1 MKLPTR
7 LAALGAIFIALGAFA
22 PAPTD
27 STPTT
32 LAPRAPVSMPA
43 PASRPA
49 DTAAAP
55 VAAPATAHALT
66 AEDAAA
72 YFDGLLPDA
81 ISRAD
86 IAGAVI
92 VVVKDGQ
99 PLLERG
105 YGLSDVKARRPVDPD
120 KTLFRPG
127 SISKTFT
134 WTAVMQLV
142 EAGKIDLDADI
153 NQYLDFKIPPYDG
166 KPITMRNLMTHS
178 PGFSDAAKDLI
189 VRDPKTLRS
198 LEALLKSAVPPRIF
212 PPGTTPAYSNYGASL
227 AGYIVQRLSGEPF
240 AAYVDKHIFAPLG
253 MTRST
258 FEQPLP
264 ARYAAD
270 MAKGY
275 RVASQPAGP
284 YELVGE
290 SPAGAL
296 ATSGSDMGRFMIAHL
311 QDGEYQ
317 GQRILG
323 AKTAE
328 LMHSPQFKPVP
339 SLPGMALGFYQEP
352 GNGHRVIGHAGD
364 LNHFHSDMHLY
375 LDDHVGLFI
384 SFNSAGAQ
392 GASHNIR
399 ATVFRGFTNRYFP
412 APTTAETP
420 TWKDAKADG
429 KTLSGHYVDSR
440 RSDSGWLRIANFL
453 LGQAKVTA
461 DPKGVVTISSYR
473 GVNNQPKHW
482 REVGPFQYQEV
493 GGDSRMGAV
502 VEGGKVTRIMTDDQP
517 PVLSLQPVS
526 AAMSASWNVPLF
538 YASLAILAI
547 AAVTWPAAAII
558 RRRYGHSFELGGR
571 AALLYRLTRAVCVVY
586 LAFAGLWFW
595 FLSQKDIQ
603 WFSSGNDGIIRLIQ
617 LVGLIGV
624 VGTLAPL
631 ANVAAVFGDAS
642 RSWWAKVSSVAIAVA
657 CLAGVWFAF
666 SLRLI
671 TLHIAY

>member
-1 MKLPTR
+1 MKLPIR
-7 LAALGAIFIALGAFA
+7 LAALGAIFVALGAFA

-32 LAPRAPVSMPA
+32 LAPRTAVSMPVPSA
-43 PASRPA
+43 RPA
-49 DTAAAP
+49 DTR
-55 VAAPATAHALT
+55 AAPAPTTAHALT

-153 NQYLDFKIPPYDG
+153 NQYLDFKIPAYDG

-212 PPGTTPAYSNYGASL
+212 PPGTTPAYSNFGAAL
-227 AGYIVQRLSGEPF
+227 AGYIVERVSGEPF
-240 AAYVDKHIFAPLG
+240 TDYIAHHILTPLG
-253 MTRST
+253 MTHST
-258 FEQPLP
+258 FVQPLP
-264 ARYAAD
+264 KGWSAN
-270 MAKGY
+270 MSKGY
-275 RVASQPAGP
+275 RVATSPPGAYEIVGP
-284 YELVGE
+284 
-290 SPAGAL
+290 SPAGSL
-296 ATSGSDMGRFMIAHL
+296 ATSGSDMARFMAAHL

-317 GQRILG
+317 GQRILA

-328 LMHSPQFKPVP
+328 TMHSLQFAPVP
-339 SLPGMALGFYQEP
+339 SLPGMAFGFYQEP

-364 LNHFHSDMHLY
+364 SALFHSDMHLY

-384 SFNSAGAQ
+384 SLNSAGGM
-392 GASHNIR
+392 GAAHTIR
-399 ATVFRGFTNRYFP
+399 ANVFKGFTNRYFP
-412 APTTAETP
+412 APATAELP

-453 LGQAKVTA
+453 LGQAKITA
-461 DPKGVVTISSYR
+461 DASGVVTISSYR

-493 GGDSRMGAV
+493 GGDSRMAAV
-502 VEGGKVTRIMTDDQP
+502 VEGGKVIRIMTDDQP

-526 AAMSASWNVPLF
+526 AAMSATWNVPLF
-538 YASLAILAI
+538 YVSLAILTI
-547 AAVTWPAAAII
+547 ATVCWPAAAII
-558 RRRYGHSFELGGR
+558 RKRYGHSFELTGR
-571 AALLYRLTRAVCVVY
+571 AALLYRLTRAVCVVD
-586 LAFAGLWFW
+586 LAFAGLWCW
-595 FLSQKDIQ
+595 FMSHQSSQWLS
-603 WFSSGNDGIIRLIQ
+603 SSNDGIIRLIQ

-624 VGTLAPL
+624 VGAIAPL
-631 ANVAAVFGDAS
+631 ANVATVSCGRLDEAG
-642 RSWWAKVSSVAIAVA
+642 WAKVSQRRDRGGVAWRSI
-657 CLAGVWFAF
+657 WFAF
-666 SLRLI
+666 SLHLI

>member
-1 MKLPTR
+1 MKLLTN
-7 LAALGAIFIALGAFA
+7 LAAMGAIFVALGAFA
-22 PAPTD
+22 PAPTEV
-27 STPTT
+27 TPTT
-32 LAPRAPVSMPA
+32 LAPKATVSLPA
-43 PASRPA
+43 PGSHRAEA
-49 DTAAAP
+49 AAAP
-55 VAAPATAHALT
+55 APTAAHALT

-92 VVVKDGQ
+92 VIVKDGE
-99 PLLERG
+99 PLFERG
-105 YGLSDVKARRPVDPD
+105 YGLADIKARRTIDPE

-134 WTAVMQLV
+134 WTAVMQQV
-142 EAGKIDLDADI
+142 EAGKIDLDADV
-153 NQYLDFKIPPYDG
+153 NRYLDFKIPAYDG

-189 VRDPKTLRS
+189 VKDPKTLQS
-198 LEALLKSAVPPRIF
+198 LETLLKAAVPPRIF

-227 AGYIVQRLSGEPF
+227 AGYIVQRVSGEPF
-240 AAYVDKHIFAPLG
+240 AAYVDKHIFVPLG
-253 MTRST
+253 MTHST

-264 ARYAAD
+264 ARFAAD

-296 ATSGSDMGRFMIAHL
+296 ATSGSDMARFMIAHL

-317 GQRILG
+317 GQRILS
-323 AKTAE
+323 AQTAQ

-352 GNGHRVIGHAGD
+352 GNGHRVIAHAGD

-384 SFNSAGAQ
+384 SFNSAGSL
-392 GASHNIR
+392 GAAHNIR
-399 ATVFRGFTNRYFP
+399 TTVFKGFTNRYFP
-412 APTTAETP
+412 APATPELP

-429 KTLSGHYVDSR
+429 KTLSGRYIDSR

-482 REVGPFQYQEV
+482 REVGPFQYQDV
-493 GGDSRMGAV
+493 GGDSRMAAV
-502 VEGGKVTRIMTDDQP
+502 VEGGKVIRIMTDDQP

-526 AAMSASWNVPLF
+526 PAMSAAWNVPLF
-538 YASLAILAI
+538 YVSLGILLT

-558 RRRYGHSFELGGR
+558 RRRYGHSFALAGR
-571 AALLYRLTRAVCVVY
+571 AALLYRLTRAVCVVD

-603 WFSSGNDGIIRLIQ
+603 WFSSGTDGIIRLIQ
-617 LVGLIGV
+617 LVGLVGV
-624 VGTLAPL
+624 LGTLAPL
-631 ANVAAVFGDAS
+631 ANVATVFGDAS
-642 RSWWAKVSSVAIAVA
+642 RGWWAKVSSVSIAVA
-657 CLAGVWFAF
+657 CVACIWFAF